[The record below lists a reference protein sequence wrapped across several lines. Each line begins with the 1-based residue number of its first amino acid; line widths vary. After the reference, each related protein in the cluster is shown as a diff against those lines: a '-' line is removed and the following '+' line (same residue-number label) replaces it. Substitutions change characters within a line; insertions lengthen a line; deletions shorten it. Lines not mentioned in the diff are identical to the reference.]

1 MSNKVLSENIKV
13 MKVMLPFTPH
23 LANECLELFKCN
35 DSNQWPKVIK
45 NMLEEVK
52 IAIQINGKKTRD
64 VIAIKK
70 DLAQQEIENII
81 LKIQKLKNMLII
93 RKLLKLSLLNKILNY
108 IL

>member
-1 MSNKVLSENIKV
+1 
-13 MKVMLPFTPH
+13 MLPFTPH

-35 DSNQWPKVIK
+35 NSNKWPELIKK

-52 IAIQINGKKTRD
+52 IAIQINGKTRD

-81 LKIQKLKNMLII
+81 LKNSKIKKYVDNKKII
-93 RKLLKLSLLNKILNY
+93 KTIFVKNKILNY
-108 IL
+108 ILSNK